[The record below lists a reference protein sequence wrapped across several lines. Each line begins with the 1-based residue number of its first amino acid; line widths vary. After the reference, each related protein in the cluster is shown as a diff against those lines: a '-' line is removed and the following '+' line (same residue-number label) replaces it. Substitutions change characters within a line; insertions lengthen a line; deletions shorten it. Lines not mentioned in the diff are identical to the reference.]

1 MNATD
6 NPLSKVRIDPEVR
19 GVLKTN
25 KICTVRAYLKERSRF
40 QSLSKF
46 AEYLQIPLD
55 NLSIADGRIELSS
68 IHGVGQGFLEL
79 LVIANITSASLL
91 SKQKP
96 SALHQLI
103 VEINTSKRVCRRSP
117 NIEEVNTWIN
127 ATKTIQ
133 SLPLEA

>member
-25 KICTVRAYLKERSRF
+25 KICTVGTYLKKRSRF

-68 IHGVGQGFLEL
+68 IYGVGQGFLEL

-127 ATKTIQ
+127 ATKTLQ
-133 SLPLEA
+133 SLPLEG